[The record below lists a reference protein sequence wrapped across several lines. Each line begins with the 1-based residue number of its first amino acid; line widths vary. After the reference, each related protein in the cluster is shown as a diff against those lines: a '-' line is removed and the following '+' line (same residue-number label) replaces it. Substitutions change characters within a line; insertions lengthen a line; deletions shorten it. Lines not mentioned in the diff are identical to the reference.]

1 MFEDPSSITVNFRRP
16 VPLFPL
22 DKVVLMPMQV
32 APLHLFE
39 PRYRQMVDEALDGP
53 GLIAMAVFGR
63 RDWEQEYHGNPP
75 LRPAVCVGRIA
86 EHEKLP
92 DGRYNIL
99 LQGLCRARITKEE
112 MPDADRMY
120 RRAFVQPIGALP
132 GSATDPTTENPEGPD
147 LTGFRERL
155 LEHLEDGKLS
165 RMSIADALSGYAR
178 DTDLPVEVLVDV
190 AAFALIDDNEMR
202 YKLLSEGDPEIR
214 ADIVEDQAAK
224 LERMLAQAE
233 KQRPEDWPKGISY
246 N

>member
-1 MFEDPSSITVNFRRP
+1 MFEDPSSITVNFGRP

-99 LQGLCRARITKEE
+99 LQGLCRARIIKEE

-132 GSATDPTTENPEGPD
+132 GAPTDPTTEKPEGPD
-147 LTGFRERL
+147 LAGFRERL